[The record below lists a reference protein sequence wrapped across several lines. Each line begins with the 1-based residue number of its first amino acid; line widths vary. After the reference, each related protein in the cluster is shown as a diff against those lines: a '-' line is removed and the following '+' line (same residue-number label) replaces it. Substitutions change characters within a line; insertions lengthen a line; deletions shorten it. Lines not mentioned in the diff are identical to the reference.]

1 MGLLKGFKKTTPE
14 ESQFWTGEF
23 KDGRLPDN
31 LENIARVLDNGTPKA
46 TRSSLFPWQNVSWKV
61 KLPIPWNMKLYAL
74 CLG

>member
-1 MGLLKGFKKTTPE
+1 MGLLKGFKKTTQE

-31 LENIARVLDNGTPKA
+31 LENIARVLDNGTLKA
-46 TRSSLFPWQNVSWKV
+46 TRSSLFQWQNVSWKV